1 MKNFVNFLLNFIIV
15 LLILWIIFKNITKLD
30 TKKYIIIIGSSLLIS
45 LAIYY
50 FDLKHTDKV
59 EQIEEFVDHDE
70 DEEGDID
77 SINNDNNDNTE
88 NTDNNEMINTNL
100 EEGPLPF
107 DGEEEYAE
115 SLNNAEEI
123 YHSVN
128 NNISNSGNT
137 DYNTNTDLEGGI
149 HQQKYKNIL
158 DKDTLTT
165 LNLSGKSVAGKNIEI
180 KNTNYKD
187 FSLNYNFNQ
196 RGDSITN
203 NYNPNEDTGEEN

>member
-1 MKNFVNFLLNFIIV
+1 MGIANNISALHLGVLENLGCKQLKYWDGFHPTQKRSISSIDKFDSDRICFIAFVGKPWKPFNLFNLSSGIA
-15 LLILWIIFKNITKLD
+15 ILKL
-30 TKKYIIIIGSSLLIS
+30 
-45 LAIYY
+45 
-50 FDLKHTDKV
+50 
-59 EQIEEFVDHDE
+59 
-70 DEEGDID
+70 
-77 SINNDNNDNTE
+77 
-88 NTDNNEMINTNL
+88 
-100 EEGPLPF
+100 P
-107 DGEEEYAE
+107 

-123 YHSVN
+123 HHN
-128 NNISNSGNT
+128 INNISNSGNT

-149 HQQKYKNIL
+149 NQQKYKNIL

-203 NYNPNEDTGEEN
+203 NYNPNEDTSEEN

>member
-1 MKNFVNFLLNFIIV
+1 MKNFVNFLLNFILV

-30 TKKYIIIIGSSLLIS
+30 TKKYIIIVGSSFLIS

-50 FDLKHTDKV
+50 FDLRHTDKV
-59 EQIEEFVDHDE
+59 EQIEEFVDHD
-70 DEEGDID
+70 DEESDID
-77 SINNDNNDNTE
+77 SINENNE
-88 NTDNNEMINTNL
+88 NNEMIEDNL
-100 EEGPLPF
+100 EEGPMPF

-123 YHSVN
+123 HHNVN

-149 HQQKYKNIL
+149 NQQKYKNIL

-203 NYNPNEDTGEEN
+203 NYNPNEDTSEEN